1 MKIRILAS
9 ASRDLMDG
17 YRFYEMQSAG
27 VGATLDQEQVEL
39 NMVEKTFGSPI
50 GRDPHA
56 GQWNEDEKLNRN

>member
-39 NMVEKTFGSPI
+39 SMAEKTFGSPV
-50 GRDPHA
+50 GRDPHV
-56 GQWNEDEKLNRN
+56 GQWERR